1 MKWDQPAAGRVRGW
15 LGRRAHGQSNRQLTE
30 RKRAG
35 EQYPAAVGRQ
45 VGAAVSAVD
54 EYHQGTAMVA
64 ADLFAGG
71 ASLVSRHIHHDHVG
85 RRPALGQ
92 LGR

>member
-1 MKWDQPAAGRVRGW
+1 MKRDQPAAGQVRGW
-15 LGRRAHGQSNRQLTE
+15 LGQRAHGQSDRQLTR

-35 EQYPAAVGRQ
+35 EQHPAAVGRQ

-64 ADLFAGG
+64 ADLFADG
-71 ASLVSRHIHHDHVG
+71 ASFLSRDIHHDHIG